1 MFLRR
6 LSSFSSPFHPR
17 GHPALCRA
25 SSKHQPFT
33 PASHPWSSGHRFPPW
48 PPRLPPPRPLVRPI
62 FTGNTFN
69 SFNTQPGSFNAG
81 GPQSLHTFVGLMM
94 ERPDREPPNKRWKS
108 GEERTSVQ
116 EKVSHRGGGSRETR
130 SQAKERES
138 KQKHYQSDFR
148 RDGSLPTNQNSRIRN
163 KPTTGAEKVCRRDNS
178 IDKAVERTK
187 GERKGGR
194 DRTPNQCSQPAGS
207 RTQLPKSTSEPDPAP
222 VHKPNPWFKG
232 KAAEELSSLQRNRSR
247 SEEPQMAG
255 GSEAERWTR
264 LQSQPSN
271 ATQDPNQRQ
280 GEQPETQP
288 PSAGA
293 SQPVKCLQRHWET
306 CSTEPQ
312 PPGDS
317 TVFDFSVMSYNIL
330 SQELLQDNA
339 YLYRHCDPGVLP
351 WQYRLP
357 NLLAEIQQHDPDIL
371 CLQEVQEDHYENQIK
386 PALQALGYQ
395 CEYKK
400 RTGTKPDGCALTFKP
415 SRFSLLSS
423 TPVEFYRHGDALL
436 DRDNVGMV
444 VLLQPNN
451 GVIQS
456 DPSSFVCVANTHL
469 LYNPRR
475 GDIKLAQ
482 LAILLAEIGRLSRL
496 PDGSNNPVVLCG
508 DFNSAPWSPLYRFLT
523 TGCLE
528 YQGMQIGMVSGQE
541 TSPKGHRTLTSPIW
555 SHSLGIS
562 HRCQY
567 ESKRTDEPFP
577 SSPTAV
583 EGEMSHLTVEDL
595 ATKASAASNSSRIE
609 HSLKL
614 QSSYRHRLM
623 PDGRPEITTCHSRT
637 ALTVDYILYSSDIN
651 ASPSLPGGR
660 GLQLLGRLS
669 LVGQSELKEVNGLPN
684 QHHSS
689 DHLPLLASFRLRW

>member
-6 LSSFSSPFHPR
+6 LSSFSSSFHPR

-33 PASHPWSSGHRFPPW
+33 PASHPWSSRHRFPPW
-48 PPRLPPPRPLVRPI
+48 PPQLPPPRPLVRPI
-62 FTGNTFN
+62 FTGNAFN
-69 SFNTQPGSFNAG
+69 SFNTQPGRFNAG
-81 GPQSLHTFVGLMM
+81 GLQSLHTFVGLMM

-116 EKVSHRGGGSRETR
+116 EKVSHRGGGARETR

-187 GERKGGR
+187 G
-194 DRTPNQCSQPAGS
+194 
-207 RTQLPKSTSEPDPAP
+207 L
-222 VHKPNPWFKG
+222 
-232 KAAEELSSLQRNRSR
+232 L
-247 SEEPQMAG
+247 
-255 GSEAERWTR
+255 
-264 LQSQPSN
+264 
-271 ATQDPNQRQ
+271 
-280 GEQPETQP
+280 
-288 PSAGA
+288 
-293 SQPVKCLQRHWET
+293 RHWET

-357 NLLAEIQQHDPDIL
+357 NLLAEIQQHDPD
-371 CLQEVQEDHYENQIK
+371 VS
-386 PALQALGYQ
+386 YQ

-400 RTGTKPDGCALTFKP
+400 RTGTKPDGCAVTFKP

-423 TPVEFYRHGDALL
+423 TPVEFYRHGDTLL

-451 GVIQS
+451 GAIQS

-528 YQGMQIGMVSGQE
+528 YQGMQIGMV
-541 TSPKGHRTLTSPIW
+541 RLT
-555 SHSLGIS
+555 
-562 HRCQY
+562 
-567 ESKRTDEPFP
+567 
-577 SSPTAV
+577 
-583 EGEMSHLTVEDL
+583 HL
-595 ATKASAASNSSRIE
+595 
-609 HSLKL
+609 
-614 QSSYRHRLM
+614 
-623 PDGRPEITTCHSRT
+623 
-637 ALTVDYILYSSDIN
+637 
-651 ASPSLPGGR
+651 
-660 GLQLLGRLS
+660 LLIQMYWFQ
-669 LVGQSELKEVNGLPN
+669 VQ
-684 QHHSS
+684 
-689 DHLPLLASFRLRW
+689 